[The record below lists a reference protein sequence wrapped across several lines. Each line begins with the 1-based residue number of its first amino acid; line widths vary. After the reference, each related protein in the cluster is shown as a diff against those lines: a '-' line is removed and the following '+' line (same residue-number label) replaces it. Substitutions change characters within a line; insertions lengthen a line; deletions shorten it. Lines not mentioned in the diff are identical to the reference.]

1 MYHGMVLGG
10 LARWEKTTLRG
21 SPTPHRGS
29 YASGT
34 PFDVSSKEKRLK
46 EIEGLM
52 SRPGFWDAPE
62 RSRKTVGELKA
73 LKAVVEP
80 VIELEGAVRD
90 LRELL
95 ELGRDDPEIV
105 NEVRKELDLT
115 EESIG
120 KVEFSLMLSG
130 EDDPKGAFVSV
141 QAGAGGTESCDWA
154 QMLVRMLTRYAE
166 RRGFEVR
173 NLSVQHNEE
182 AGIRSATMRVSG
194 PYAYGYLRSEAG
206 VHRLVRIS
214 PFDANARRHT
224 SFASVDVMP
233 EEEEEELK
241 IDPKD
246 LVVDFHR
253 SSGAGGQHVNVT
265 DSGVRIT
272 HVPTGITV
280 NCENERSQ
288 HRNRALA
295 MKVLTAR
302 LKRLR
307 EMERQKELQQLYD
320 DKGEIAFGSQV
331 RSYVLHPYKLAK
343 DHRTSF
349 ESSRVEDVLDGELD
363 RFVEEYLRTTAGK
376 GRR

>member
-1 MYHGMVLGG
+1 MVLGG

-29 YASGT
+29 YALGT
-34 PFDVSSKEKRLK
+34 PFAVSSKEKRLK

-105 NEVRKELDLT
+105 NEVRKELDLA

-233 EEEEEELK
+233 EEEEEEIK

-246 LVVDFHR
+246 LVIDRHR

-272 HVPTGITV
+272 HIPTRITV

-288 HRNRALA
+288 HRNLALA

-320 DKGEIAFGSQV
+320 DKGQIAFGSQV

-363 RFVEEYLRTTAGK
+363 GFVEEYLRTTAGK